1 MVTVH
6 VHPGARREAVRG
18 WRADGALRLDV
29 AAPPERG
36 RANDAVTAL
45 LAGVLGVPRGR
56 VAVVRGHGSRTKVVE
71 VTGLGDDELRRRI
84 AAALAGGKDDDA
96 G

>member
-1 MVTVH
+1 MLTVH
-6 VHPGARREAVRG
+6 VHPGARREALRG

-29 AAPPERG
+29 GAPPERG

-71 VTGLGDDELRRRI
+71 VTGLDADDLKRRI
-84 AAALAGGKDDDA
+84 ETALAAREADNGR
-96 G
+96 

>member
-1 MVTVH
+1 MLTVH
-6 VHPGARREAVRG
+6 VHPGARRAALRG

-29 AAPPERG
+29 TAAPERG

-56 VAVVRGHGSRTKVVE
+56 VAVVRGAASRTKVVE
-71 VTGLGDDELRRRI
+71 VSGLGEDDVKRRI
-84 AAALAGGKDDDA
+84 EAALHAAEGGA
-96 G
+96 